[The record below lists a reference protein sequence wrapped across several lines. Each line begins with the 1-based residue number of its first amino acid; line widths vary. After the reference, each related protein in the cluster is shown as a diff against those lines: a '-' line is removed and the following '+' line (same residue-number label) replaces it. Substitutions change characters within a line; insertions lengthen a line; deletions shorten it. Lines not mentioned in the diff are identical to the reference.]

1 MIKAKD
7 REPKRAKMV
16 AGILQP
22 MELKQLYFPGIL
34 NRNCLFTRRFQI
46 ILFFIELLGW
56 FDSWIWIFLRKGI
69 NLLLHS
75 EKVKRNLPLMRNLP
89 LRDDSDGLSF
99 PESVP
104 VSRGSP
110 PVNDFSESNNSF
122 PVEAKPASASL
133 SGRENRT
140 LLPCYRVINGLRS
153 RARLTRRGLQK
164 LDR

>member
-7 REPKRAKMV
+7 RESKRAKMV

-99 PESVP
+99 PLVGFP
-104 VSRGSP
+104 LLR
-110 PVNDFSESNNSF
+110 NRFRF
-122 PVEAKPASASL
+122 PVFFAVLHP
-133 SGRENRT
+133 
-140 LLPCYRVINGLRS
+140 
-153 RARLTRRGLQK
+153 
-164 LDR
+164 